1 MIDVDTFITILY
13 VMIDDFCQSHG
24 LMKTCH
30 PGPQPTLSEAEVV
43 TLALFGQW
51 AQFPSERAFYRYAEH
66 HLRAA
71 FPTLPHRSQFN
82 RLQRLFADV
91 ISAFSLFLV
100 EVMDAQ
106 NCLYERIDSSGIA
119 TRDAKRRGVG
129 WLAGQADIGWSNR
142 LGWYEGFHL
151 LTSVAQTGVIT
162 GFGFGPAS
170 AHDQRLME
178 TFLAARASPT
188 QRLPTVGA
196 KAQGVYLADKGFAG
210 DKPHTAWRERF
221 GAEVITPPHQT
232 SHRQWPK
239 EWRRWLASLRQLVET
254 VYDKLLHAFRLAR
267 ERPHT
272 LSGFQA
278 RLAAK
283 VGLHNF
289 CIWLNGS
296 LQRPPLAFAELINW

>member
-1 MIDVDTFITILY
+1 MIDVDTFITVLY
-13 VMIDDFCQSHG
+13 VLIDDFCQSHRPV
-24 LMKTCH
+24 KPSH
-30 PGPQPTLSEAEVV
+30 PGPAAALSEAEVV

-51 AQFPSERAFYRYAEH
+51 AQFGSERAFYREASR

-82 RLQRLFADV
+82 RLQRQVAE
-91 ISAFSLFLV
+91 IIGAFGLYLV
-100 EVMDAQ
+100 QVMDAQ

-119 TRDAKRRGVG
+119 TRDAKRRGAG

-178 TFLAARASPT
+178 TFLAARARPT
-188 QRLPTVGA
+188 ECLPTVGA

-210 DKPHTAWRERF
+210 KKPHTLWRERF
-221 GAEVITPPHQT
+221 GAEVITPPHQSSKRT
-232 SHRQWPK
+232 WPK
-239 EWRRWLASLRQLVET
+239 DWRRWLAGLRQLVET
-254 VYDKLLHAFRLAR
+254 VYDKLLNAFRLAR
-267 ERPHT
+267 ERPHA
-272 LSGFQA
+272 LAGFQA

-283 VGLHNF
+283 LSLHNF
-289 CIWLNGS
+289 CIWLNTH
-296 LQRPPLAFAELINW
+296 LQRAPLAFADLVDW